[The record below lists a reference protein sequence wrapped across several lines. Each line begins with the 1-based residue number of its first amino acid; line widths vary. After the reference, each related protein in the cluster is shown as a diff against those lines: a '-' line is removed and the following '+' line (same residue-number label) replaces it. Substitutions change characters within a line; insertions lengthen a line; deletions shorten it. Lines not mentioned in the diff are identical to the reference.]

1 MVTPAAGRAG
11 RQASRGNSLSALS
24 RSTPRSSSA
33 VKPAKPVR
41 LSEAASPGET
51 RVRLY
56 AGNVAEVLL
65 NGLSLSG

>member
-1 MVTPAAGRAG
+1 M
-11 RQASRGNSLSALS
+11 S